1 MFNLYLSFFQIDT
14 FQLLYLSKFLNRMNL
29 NPKSDPLGQAIYNY
43 LFKSDNTPVLVS
55 SNVVEDEEL
64 PPEYFFREYNDMP
77 MLEKVALKKCKG
89 NILDVGAGAGCHSL
103 YLQNAGFNVTSLEI
117 SELCCEVLKK
127 RGLKNVINSDIY
139 SFSDQKYDTILLL
152 MNGIGISG
160 NIQGMT
166 TLLSHLKSLLSE
178 NGSIILDS
186 SDLIY
191 LYKDEDESIYIDINA
206 ANYYGEIDYQIKY
219 KDISGDSFSWLFAD
233 SVLLDETAAEIGLKS
248 EILEYGPHY
257 DYLAKLFIK

>member
-1 MFNLYLSFFQIDT
+1 
-14 FQLLYLSKFLNRMNL
+14 MNL

>member
-1 MFNLYLSFFQIDT
+1 MT
-14 FQLLYLSKFLNRMNL
+14 KFLNKMIL
-29 NPKSDPLGQAIYNY
+29 NPNSDPLGQAIYNY
-43 LFKSDNTPVLVS
+43 LFWGDNTPVLVA
-55 SNVVEDEEL
+55 SNAVEDEEL
-64 PPEYFFREYNDMP
+64 PPEYFFRNYNDMP
-77 MLEKVALKKCKG
+77 MLERVALKKCKG

-103 YLQNAGFNVTSLEI
+103 YLQNAGFNVTSLEK

-127 RGLKNVINSDIY
+127 RGINNVVNSDIY
-139 SFSDQKYDTILLL
+139 SFSNQKFDTILLL

-166 TLLSHLKSLLSE
+166 TLLTHLKSLLAE

-191 LYKDEDESIYIDINA
+191 LFKEEDDSIYIDINA
-206 ANYYGEIDYQIKY
+206 ETYYGEIDYQIKY
-219 KDISGDSFSWLFAD
+219 KDITGDSFSWLFAD
-233 SVLLDETAAEIGLKS
+233 SVLLDETANEVGLKT

-257 DYLAKLFIK
+257 DYLAKLFTK